1 MTKKVTI
8 SSDNISPKQWSVL
21 LLELNIMKETWRPFA
36 KLEIQ
41 GNEFKK
47 VIKWGTQGMMQKSNH
62 GGTIGKIYDHVVSI
76 IRWNSGQETSGVY
89 NTGECDGMSS
99 ICGRSSP
106 INFNIQ
112 RIWPNRQSNRSRM
125 VS

>member
-1 MTKKVTI
+1 MIRKVTI

-47 VIKWGTQGMMQKSNH
+47 VIKWGTRR
-62 GGTIGKIYDHVVSI
+62 YDAK
-76 IRWNSGQETSGVY
+76 E
-89 NTGECDGMSS
+89 
-99 ICGRSSP
+99 
-106 INFNIQ
+106 
-112 RIWPNRQSNRSRM
+112 
-125 VS
+125 